1 MTLTGKDLR
10 GITVAT
16 VLPFKENGAIDWPG
30 YAAVLDHC
38 ARPETTDCVFVNGH
52 AGEATALSADER
64 AAVIRF
70 TREHIGADRPLLAGV
85 VPTGLPDALSQAE
98 AARENGADVAVI
110 FPAEAL
116 GGGNAN
122 TPAAVR
128 LFEVLAR
135 ELQMPLSHFQFP
147 IASGF
152 GLSTP
157 VLREIVQIPELIA
170 VKEGSATLLAY
181 DENRRA
187 IQQAAPDVA
196 LLPSNFHWFFAQVA
210 LGGDG
215 ILSGLASLVPDLL
228 ADLWRA
234 SEAMDLAA
242 MRAAND
248 RLYPIVRAIYGPTP
262 VIDMHTRMKDGLQM
276 LGIIDNA
283 APRLPLLPQN
293 ADVVEGVRAAL
304 IEAEVLS

>member
-16 VLPFKENGAIDWPG
+16 VLPFDEAGAIDWDG

-38 ARPETTDCVFVNGH
+38 AQPATTDCVFVNGH
-52 AGEATALSADER
+52 AGEATALTDAEKIE
-64 AAVIRF
+64 VIRR
-70 TREHIGADRPLLAGV
+70 TRDHIGAGRPLLAGI
-85 VPTGLPDALSQAE
+85 VPTGIPDALRQAE
-98 AARENGADVAVI
+98 ALREAGADVAVI
-110 FPAEAL
+110 FPPEAL

-122 TPAAVR
+122 TAAAVR
-128 LFEVLAR
+128 MYELLAR
-135 ELQMPLSHFQFP
+135 EIQMPLSHFQFP

-157 VLREIVQIPELIA
+157 VLAEIAQIPEVIA
-170 VKEGSATLLAY
+170 IKEGSATLLAY

-187 IQQAAPDVA
+187 VKAAGPDTA
-196 LLPSNFHWFFAQVA
+196 ILPSNFHWFFAQVA

-215 ILSGLASLVPDLL
+215 ILSGLASLVPGLL

-234 SEAMDLAA
+234 SEEMDLAK

-248 RLYPIVRAIYGPTP
+248 RLYPVVRAIYGPAP
-262 VIDMHTRMKDGLQM
+262 VVDMHTRMKDGLQM
-276 LGIIDNA
+276 MGVIRNA
-283 APRLPLLPQN
+283 APRLPLLPQSE
-293 ADVVEGVRAAL
+293 AVREGVRMAL
-304 IEAEVLS
+304 IAAEVL

>member
-16 VLPFKENGAIDWPG
+16 VLPFDESGAIDWDG

-38 ARPETTDCVFVNGH
+38 ARPETTDCIFVNGH
-52 AGEATALSADER
+52 AGEATALTDQER
-64 AAVIRF
+64 DDVIRR
-70 TREHIGADRPLLAGV
+70 TRDHIGKDRPLLAGV
-85 VPTGLPDALSQAE
+85 VPTGLPDALRQAE
-98 AARENGADVAVI
+98 AAREAGADVAVI

-116 GGGNAN
+116 GGGNAG
-122 TPAAVR
+122 TVAAVK
-128 LFEVLAR
+128 LFERLGR

-157 VLREIVQIPELIA
+157 VLAEVAKVPEVIA
-170 VKEGSATLLAY
+170 VKEGSATMLAY

-187 IQQAAPDVA
+187 LKDAAPDVA
-196 LLPSNFHWFFAQVA
+196 LLPSNFHWFFSQVA

-215 ILSGLASLVPDLL
+215 ILSGLASLVPGLL
-228 ADLWRA
+228 ADLWKA

-248 RLYPIVRAIYGPTP
+248 RLYPVVRAIYGPAP
-262 VIDMHTRMKDGLQM
+262 VIDMHTRMKDGLEM
-276 LGIIDNA
+276 MGIIKNA
-283 APRLPLLPQN
+283 APRLPLLPQSGEIR
-293 ADVVEGVRAAL
+293 DGLRKAL
-304 IEAEVLS
+304 VAAEVM

>member
-16 VLPFKENGAIDWPG
+16 VLPFDDSGAIDWDG

-38 ARPETTDCVFVNGH
+38 ARPETTNCVFVNGH
-52 AGEATALSADER
+52 AGEATALSDAER
-64 AAVIRF
+64 AEVIRR
-70 TREHIGADRPLLAGV
+70 TRDQIGAGRPLLAGV
-85 VPTGLPDALSQAE
+85 VPTGIPDALRQAE
-98 AARENGADVAVI
+98 AARAAGADVAVI

-116 GGGNAN
+116 GGGNAS

-128 LFEVLAR
+128 MYELLAR

-157 VLREIVQIPELIA
+157 VLAEIAQIPEVIA

-187 IQQAAPDVA
+187 IKAASPDTA
-196 LLPSNFHWFFAQVA
+196 MLPSNFHWFFAQVA

-215 ILSGLASLVPDLL
+215 ILSGLASLVPGLL

-248 RLYPIVRAIYGPTP
+248 RLYPVVRAIYGPAP
-262 VIDMHTRMKDGLQM
+262 VIDMHSRMKDGLQM
-276 LGIIDNA
+276 MGVIRNPS
-283 APRLPLLPQN
+283 PRLPLLPQS
-293 ADVVEGVRAAL
+293 DDIREGVRRAL
-304 IEAEVLS
+304 IAAEVL

>member
-16 VLPFKENGAIDWPG
+16 VLPFDEAGAIDWDG

-52 AGEATALSADER
+52 AGEGTALSDAER
-64 AAVIRF
+64 IEVIRR
-70 TREHIGADRPLLAGV
+70 TRDQIGAGRPLLAGII
-85 VPTGLPDALSQAE
+85 PTGIPDALRQAE
-98 AARENGADVAVI
+98 IAREAGADVAVI

-116 GGGNAN
+116 GGGNAS
-122 TPAAVR
+122 TKAAVR
-128 LFEVLAR
+128 MFEQLAR
-135 ELQMPLSHFQFP
+135 DVQMPLSHFQFP

-152 GLSTP
+152 GLSTE
-157 VLREIVQIPELIA
+157 VIAEVAQIPEVIA
-170 VKEGSATLLAY
+170 IKEGSATLLAY

-187 IQQAAPDVA
+187 VKAAAPDTA
-196 LLPSNFHWFFAQVA
+196 ILPSNFHWFFAQVA

-215 ILSGLASLVPDLL
+215 ILSGLASLVPGLL
-228 ADLWRA
+228 ADLWQA

-248 RLYPIVRAIYGPTP
+248 RLYPVVRAIYGPAP
-262 VIDMHTRMKDGLQM
+262 VIDMHTRMKDGLVAM
-276 LGIIDNA
+276 GVIRNA
-283 APRLPLLPQN
+283 TPRLPLLPQSP
-293 ADVVEGVRAAL
+293 AIRDGVVKAL
-304 IEAEVLS
+304 RDAQVL

>member
-16 VLPFKENGAIDWPG
+16 VLPFTEEGAIDWHG

-38 ARPETTDCVFVNGH
+38 AKPDTTDCVFVNGH
-52 AGEATALSADER
+52 AGEATALTAEER
-64 AAVIRF
+64 SQVIRF
-70 TREHIGADRPLLAGV
+70 TRDHIGKDRILLAGV
-85 VPTGLPDALSQAE
+85 VPTGLPEARLQSE
-98 AARENGADVAVI
+98 AAREDGADVAVI

-116 GGGNAN
+116 GGGNAA
-122 TPAAVR
+122 TEAPVR
-128 LFEVLAR
+128 MMEELAR
-135 ELQMPLSHFQFP
+135 QLQMPLSIFQFP

-152 GLSTP
+152 GFSTP
-157 VLREIVQIPELIA
+157 VIEKLVQIPEVIA

-187 IQQAAPDVA
+187 IARVAPDVA
-196 LLPSNFHWFFAQVA
+196 VLPSNFHWFFSQVA

-215 ILSGLASLVPDLL
+215 ILSGLASLVPGLL

-234 SEAMDLAA
+234 AEAQDLAA

-248 RLYPIVRAIYGPTP
+248 RLYPVVRAIYGPAP
-262 VIDMHTRMKDGLQM
+262 VVDMHTRMKDGLQAM
-276 LGIIDNA
+276 GIIKCA
-283 APRLPLLPQN
+283 TPRLPLLPQSPKIV
-293 ADVVEGVRAAL
+293 AGVAAAL
-304 IEAEVLS
+304 REAGVL